1 MLTTG
6 IFLGFFSWLSMYMS
20 WRNFPRNI
28 KRLTLEHP
36 IIAEAIASISIWLF
50 ITAVTKTLIGV
61 IAATVTGLL
70 INLTFELYKRNQWLA
85 ESQNR

>member
-20 WRNFPRNI
+20 WRNLPLKLR
-28 KRLTLEHP
+28 RLTLKHP
-36 IIAEAIASISIWLF
+36 IIAEAVASLSIWLF

-61 IAATVTGLL
+61 VAATVTGLL
-70 INLTFELYKRNQWLA
+70 INFTFETYKRMQWTA
-85 ESQNR
+85 S